1 MTIGNKSLYRMAL
14 ILLAACFCGCA
25 KTQPPEPT
33 TVETTLAVT
42 ETTVP
47 ETTEAMPEYLRVV
60 LPGRGFAQ
68 TETVR
73 IDNTHK
79 RSDRGINTLYYTDYV
94 VVRGTDGAQAI
105 SDTIRTDAENFMQ
118 MRTREEIQEIHYLY
132 DVKIMYKELLQ
143 YYPAYNGNG
152 LISFHTSHSHYWGGD
167 DSYTET
173 YGLIYDLT
181 TGKQLAL
188 TDLIPMEE
196 DELLE
201 TIKDF
206 LRDDYAMEYQEGY
219 REKYEQLQLSDF
231 TFYIG
236 RKGDVIYLILP
247 RGYFRERVQQ
257 YITIPIQ
264 FERG

>member
-1 MTIGNKSLYRMAL
+1 MDIRKLGLV
-14 ILLAACFCGCA
+14 LLAAVCLSGCG
-25 KTQPPEPT
+25 KEQETEPT

-47 ETTEAMPEYLRVV
+47 ETTEAVPEYLPVR
-60 LPGRGFAQ
+60 LTGRGFAR

-73 IDNTHK
+73 IDKTHR

-94 VVRGTDGAQAI
+94 VLQGTDGAEAI

-118 MRTREEIQEIHYLY
+118 MRTPEEIREIHYFH

-152 LISFHTSHSHYWGGD
+152 MISFHIDHSHYWGGN

-181 TGKQLAL
+181 TGKQLSL
-188 TDLIPMEE
+188 TELIPMEE

-201 TIKDF
+201 TIKNF
-206 LRDDYAMEYQEGY
+206 LRDDYAMQYQEGY
-219 REKYEQLQLSDF
+219 REKYEQLQLEDF

-236 RKGDVIYLILP
+236 RKGDVMYLILP

-257 YITIPIQ
+257 CVTIPVQ